1 MYVRRGFFFFFWG
14 GVGGF
19 SKILLMVDNSN
30 CDIGPLP
37 ITYCR
42 LPLGTNPHSK
52 AIYDLRFTNFEK
64 KLSTW
69 MGQYLTFGG

>member
-1 MYVRRGFFFFFWG
+1 M
-14 GVGGF
+14 GVG
-19 SKILLMVDNSN
+19 KILLMVDNSN

-37 ITYCR
+37 ITYFR

-52 AIYDLRFTNFEK
+52 AIYDLMVTNFCDLMVTNFEK

-69 MGQYLTFGG
+69 MG